1 MKTPYVNLIN
11 IDGATIDQ
19 KYNFIVYQEKNKNE
33 SKKKNLLAKT
43 KISDITKDVG
53 KNAFFSYI
61 DEAKKDHIC
70 VVTMKDVVTEQ
81 KLPVKTNFS
90 CFWCRHSF
98 PYQPIGCPISYKC
111 TRLFK
116 KYYSEITKNNY
127 CLQENISSKQFD
139 DCKYPSENN
148 FCSLELEPANFYM
161 TDGMFCSFNCCY
173 AFIRDNKANPLYTQ
187 SENLLKKIYFDMFS
201 THSID
206 LSPAPHW
213 RLLQN
218 YGGDLSIED
227 FRKTFYKIEFL
238 DQKDYTN
245 IFPLCKPVGFIFE
258 KKIKL

>member
-81 KLPVKTNFS
+81 KLPVKTNLS

-127 CLQENISSKQFD
+127 CLQENISSKQFE

-148 FCSLELEPANFYM
+148 FFSLELEPANFYM
-161 TDGMFCSFNCCY
+161 TDGMFCSFNCCF
-173 AFIRDNKANPLYTQ
+173 AFIRYNKANPLYTQ